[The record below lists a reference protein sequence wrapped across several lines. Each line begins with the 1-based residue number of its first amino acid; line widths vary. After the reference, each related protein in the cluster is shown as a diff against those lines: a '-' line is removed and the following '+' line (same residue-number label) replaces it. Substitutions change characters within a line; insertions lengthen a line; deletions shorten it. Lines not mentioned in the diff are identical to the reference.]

1 MSRSADATRRE
12 RAFAIGLCVLASS
25 GALVCAGRTWAV
37 GTVAAL
43 PPLPARELVLTGTQA
58 GAPTSGL
65 AVLGLAGAVAVVAA
79 RGWPRV
85 AVGVVLLLAGGT
97 LAVVGAGFDAGSG
110 FAAQGMFPT
119 QVRRTGWPLLAA
131 ACGAGLAVAGLLV
144 VVRGRGWST
153 LSRRYESPAARTQDA
168 PPAVT
173 RQTGQAEG
181 QAEVPEGARSER
193 ELWEALDRGEDPT
206 TR

>member
-1 MSRSADATRRE
+1 V
-12 RAFAIGLCVLASS
+12 RAASS
-25 GALVCAGRTWAV
+25 GALICAGRSWAV
-37 GTVAAL
+37 GPVAAL

-58 GAPTSGL
+58 GAPISGL

-97 LAVVGAGFDAGSG
+97 LAVVGAGFDAGSA
-110 FAAQGMFPT
+110 FATQGMFPMR
-119 QVRRTGWPLLAA
+119 VRRTGWSLLAA
-131 ACGAGLAVAGLLV
+131 GCGAGLAVAGLLV
-144 VVRGRGWST
+144 VLCGRGWST
-153 LSRRYESPAARTQDA
+153 LSRRYESPAARRQDA
-168 PPAVT
+168 SPTAT
-173 RQTGQAEG
+173 QQTGQRAGRAEA
-181 QAEVPEGARSER
+181 QEGAPSER